1 MPRDPDGHL
10 QVQGRMPLVGPK
22 PETTAEPT
30 RFFGYNARSA
40 YPKNNLAAAG
50 CQVEAKATK
59 VVGGLGAKPPKQM

>member
-1 MPRDPDGHL
+1 
-10 QVQGRMPLVGPK
+10 MPLVGRK